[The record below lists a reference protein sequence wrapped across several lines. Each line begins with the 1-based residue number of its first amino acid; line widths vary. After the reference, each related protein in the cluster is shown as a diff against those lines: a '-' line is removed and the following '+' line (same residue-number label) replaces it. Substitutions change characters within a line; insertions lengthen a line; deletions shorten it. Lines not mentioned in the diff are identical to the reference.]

1 MDRLSTLR
9 AEAADVAERLESL
22 AALDTSDNAAD
33 TNARDLEL
41 KGLTERATKLAGQI
55 DFETKVAESAKNLRS
70 VAERCSPAPEVR
82 EEPKAARIDAVRD
95 SRTLKAFR
103 SHEDAYRVGRWLQ
116 ATFAGDSE
124 AKRWCHDH
132 GVEART
138 MVGGVNSLGGFSVP
152 DELSST
158 IIRNV
163 ETYGVAPTAL
173 QNFNMSSDV
182 LSIPKRI
189 SGVSGAWMGENA
201 EFSYS
206 DMTGTQ
212 VQLVAQKF
220 GVATKVS
227 NELFADGVG
236 VADLIATEHSLAI
249 AKALDEAVF
258 IGDGTSTYGGHY
270 GVTVKLTDA
279 AYSAS
284 LVTAAANN
292 GAFETLDKEDFL
304 SAMAKLPRYA
314 LPGARWYISPA
325 GYHASMQ
332 RLDLAQG
339 GSVSV
344 AQGFGLTFL
353 GYPVVLVHSMNSTLG
368 SDLSK
373 VKCLFGDL
381 AMAGALGLRQG
392 YQLRVSQERFV
403 ELDQTLVSGVVRA
416 TANFHSLGS
425 TSEVGPVVAL
435 RTHSANA

>member
-9 AEAADVAERLESL
+9 NEAAEVATRIEALT
-22 AALDTSDNAAD
+22 ALDSDNKSD
-33 TNARDLEL
+33 IDARNLEL
-41 KGLTERATKLAGQI
+41 SGLTDKAKSLSSQI
-55 DFETKVAESAKNLRS
+55 DFEAKVAESVANLRS

-82 EEPKAARIDAVRD
+82 AEQPKARIEAVRD
-95 SRTLKAFR
+95 GRTLKAFR
-103 SHEDAYRVGRWLQ
+103 SHEDAYRVGKWLQ
-116 ATFAGDSE
+116 ATYAGDAE

-138 MVGGVNSLGGFSVP
+138 MVGGVNSAGGFAVP
-152 DELSST
+152 EEMSAT

-284 LVTAAANN
+284 LVTAATNN

-304 SAMAKLPRYA
+304 AVMAKCPRYA

-344 AQGFGLTFL
+344 AQGFGLTFM
-353 GYPVVLVHSMNSTLG
+353 GYPVVLVHPMNSTLG
-368 SDLSK
+368 TDVSK
-373 VKCLFGDL
+373 VKVLFGDL

-425 TSEVGPVVAL
+425 TTEVGPVVAL
-435 RTHSANA
+435 RTHSANS

>member
-9 AEAADVAERLESL
+9 NEAAEVATRIEALT
-22 AALDTSDNAAD
+22 ALDSDNKSD
-33 TNARDLEL
+33 IDARNLEL
-41 KGLTERATKLAGQI
+41 SGLTDKAKSLSASI
-55 DFETKVAESAKNLRS
+55 DFEAKVAESVANLRS

-82 EEPKAARIDAVRD
+82 AEQPKARIEAVRD
-95 SRTLKAFR
+95 GRTLKAFR
-103 SHEDAYRVGRWLQ
+103 SHEDAYRVGKWLQ
-116 ATFAGDSE
+116 ATYAGDAD

-138 MVGGVNSLGGFSVP
+138 MVGGVNSAGGFAVP
-152 DELSST
+152 EVLADT

-201 EFSYS
+201 EFAYS

-284 LVTAAANN
+284 LVTAATNN

-304 SAMAKLPRYA
+304 AVMAKCPRYA

-344 AQGFGLTFL
+344 AQGFGLTFM
-353 GYPVVLVHSMNSTLG
+353 GYPVVLVHPMNAVLG
-368 SDLSK
+368 TDVSK
-373 VKCLFGDL
+373 VKVLFGDL

-425 TSEVGPVVAL
+425 TTEVGPVVAL
-435 RTHSANA
+435 RTHSANS

>member
-1 MDRLSTLR
+1 
-9 AEAADVAERLESL
+9 
-22 AALDTSDNAAD
+22 
-33 TNARDLEL
+33 
-41 KGLTERATKLAGQI
+41 
-55 DFETKVAESAKNLRS
+55 
-70 VAERCSPAPEVR
+70 
-82 EEPKAARIDAVRD
+82 
-95 SRTLKAFR
+95 
-103 SHEDAYRVGRWLQ
+103 
-116 ATFAGDSE
+116 
-124 AKRWCHDH
+124 
-132 GVEART
+132 
-138 MVGGVNSLGGFSVP
+138 
-152 DELSST
+152 
-158 IIRNV
+158 
-163 ETYGVAPTAL
+163 
-173 QNFNMSSDV
+173 MSSDV

-220 GVATKVS
+220 GVATKIS

-236 VADLIATEHSLAI
+236 LSDLIAVEHSLAV
-249 AKALDEAVF
+249 ARALDEAVF

-284 LVTAAANN
+284 LVTAATNN

-304 SAMAKLPRYA
+304 ACMAKLPRYA

-325 GYHASMQ
+325 GYHASMH

-344 AQGFGLTFL
+344 AQGFGLTFM
-353 GYPVVLVHSMNSTLG
+353 GYGVTLVHPMNSTLG
-368 SDLSK
+368 TDVSK
-373 VKCLFGDL
+373 VKVLFGDL

-425 TSEVGPVVAL
+425 TTEVGPVVAL
-435 RTHSANA
+435 RTHSANS

>member
-1 MDRLSTLR
+1 MDRLTALR
-9 AEAADVAERLESL
+9 NEAAEVATRIEALT
-22 AALDTSDNAAD
+22 ALDTDNKSDID
-33 TNARDLEL
+33 ARNLEL
-41 KGLTERATKLAGQI
+41 SGLTDKAKSLAGQI
-55 DFETKVAESAKNLRS
+55 DFEAKVAESVANLRS

-82 EEPKAARIDAVRD
+82 ATEERTRIEPIRD

-103 SHEDAYRVGRWLQ
+103 SHEEAYRVGRWIQ
-116 ATFAGDSE
+116 ATYAGDAD
-124 AKRWCHDH
+124 AKRWCQDH

-138 MVGGVNSLGGFSVP
+138 MVGGVNSAGGFAVP
-152 DELSST
+152 EEMSNT

-163 ETYGVAPTAL
+163 ETFGVAPTAL

-182 LSIPKRI
+182 LSIPKRV
-189 SGVSGAWMGENA
+189 SGVSGSWMGENA
-201 EFSYS
+201 EFAYS

-227 NELFADGVG
+227 NELFADGIG
-236 VADLIATEHSLAI
+236 IADLIATEHSLAI

-270 GVTVKLTDA
+270 GVTVKLTDS

-284 LVTAAANN
+284 LVTAATGN

-325 GYHASMQ
+325 GFHASMQ

-353 GYPVVLVHSMNSTLG
+353 GYPVTLVHSMNSTLG
-368 SDLSK
+368 ADTSK

-435 RTHSANA
+435 RTASSNA

>member
-1 MDRLSTLR
+1 MDRLTTLKN
-9 AEAADVAERLESL
+9 EAAEVATRIEALT
-22 AALDTSDNAAD
+22 ALDSDNKAD
-33 TNARDLEL
+33 IDARNLEL
-41 KGLTERATKLAGQI
+41 SGLTDKAKSLAGQI
-55 DFETKVAESAKNLRS
+55 DFEAKVAESVANLRS

-82 EEPKAARIDAVRD
+82 AESKTRIEPIRD
-95 SRTLKAFR
+95 TRKLKAFR
-103 SHEDAYRVGRWLQ
+103 SHEDAYRVGKWLQ
-116 ATFAGDSE
+116 ATYAGDAE

-138 MVGGVNSLGGFSVP
+138 MVGGINSAGGFAVP
-152 DELSST
+152 EELSAT

-173 QNFNMSSDV
+173 QNFAMSSDV

-189 SGVSGAWMGENA
+189 SGVTGAWMGENA

-236 VADLIATEHSLAI
+236 VADMIAFEHGLAV
-249 AKALDEAVF
+249 AKALDEATF
-258 IGDGTSTYGGHY
+258 ISDGTSTYGGHH
-270 GVTVKLTDA
+270 GVAVKINTS

-284 LVTAAANN
+284 VYTAPTGNVS
-292 GAFETLDKEDFL
+292 FETLDKEDFTSVL
-304 SAMAKLPRYA
+304 AKAPRYA
-314 LPGARWYISPA
+314 LPGAAWYISPA
-325 GYHASMQ
+325 GFHASMQ
-332 RLDLAQG
+332 RLDLNQG
-339 GSVSV
+339 GSMTM
-344 AQGFGLTFL
+344 ADGFAPRFL

-373 VKCLFGDL
+373 IKCLFGDL
-381 AMAGALGLRQG
+381 AMAGALGIRQG

-416 TANFHSLGS
+416 TVNFHSLGS
-425 TSEVGPVVAL
+425 TTEAGPVIAL
-435 RTHSANA
+435 KTAASAT